1 MRPFASI
8 QTGNDSGAVRTP
20 IYLSGGDGRHR
31 ISRDQMRVGRPAEP
45 VARCGIVPIGD
56 RP

>member
-8 QTGNDSGAVRTP
+8 QTGNDSGAVWTP

-31 ISRDQMRVGRPAEP
+31 ISRDVMRVGRAAEP